1 MWGGLHHTFAKME
14 KKVWPPQ
21 SGPFTQAVEGTT
33 CSVACG
39 IKEVSDA
46 LEQDCIQVLFLAEGE
61 FLKVETLVPR
71 MEAVG
76 FTRHVV
82 APAHPLSDEVG
93 RHGPCRMGVLPS
105 STNLWLMR
113 LLHPRSS
120 WKRNDW

>member
-61 FLKVETLVPR
+61 CLKVETLVPR

-76 FTRHVV
+76 FTRH
-82 APAHPLSDEVG
+82 
-93 RHGPCRMGVLPS
+93 S
-105 STNLWLMR
+105 SR
-113 LLHPRSS
+113 Q
-120 WKRNDW
+120 D